1 MPQKGISN
9 NPAGKPKGA
18 TNKASRPLKEN
29 ISEFLNKNWKKIES
43 DIRKLEPY
51 ERVQAYEK
59 LMAYVLPKQKSIDA
73 NVTVEQR
80 LAGMT
85 DEQLNKLIDA
95 VLQGGDFDSK

>member
-1 MPQKGISN
+1 MPKPGISN
-9 NPAGKPKGA
+9 NPSGKPKGA

-29 ISEFLNKNWKKIES
+29 ISEFLNKNWKKIER
-43 DIRKLEPY
+43 DINKLDPY
-51 ERVQAYEK
+51 ARVQAYEK

-95 VLQGGDFDSK
+95 VLSASE

>member
-1 MPQKGISN
+1 MPEKGVSN

-18 TNKASRPLKEN
+18 INKASRPLKEN
-29 ISEFLNKNWKKIES
+29 ISEFLNKNWKKIER
-43 DIRKLEPY
+43 DISKLDPY
-51 ERVQAYEK
+51 ARVQAYEK

-85 DEQLNKLIDA
+85 DDQLNKIIDA
-95 VLQGGDFDSK
+95 VLSGSLE